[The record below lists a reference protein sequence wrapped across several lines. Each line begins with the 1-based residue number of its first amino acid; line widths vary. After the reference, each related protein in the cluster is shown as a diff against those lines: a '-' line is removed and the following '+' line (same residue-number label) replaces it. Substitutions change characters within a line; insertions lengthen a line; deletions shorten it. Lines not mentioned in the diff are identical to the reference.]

1 MKKTILA
8 VATIVALSSS
18 AFAFGGG
25 MNCQGGQSGMGQGMM
40 MQGGGMQ
47 KGGMM
52 GGRGGMQMLQSLNL
66 TDDQRHKLAI
76 LQSEMK
82 LEMTKLHDPK
92 MMSKMQDFMTGE
104 SFNKK
109 EFLKLTAENQAKM
122 NTLKADHMEK
132 IFNLLTKEQR
142 AELKANMTKRPMPM
156 MGKQS

>member
-1 MKKTILA
+1 
-8 VATIVALSSS
+8 
-18 AFAFGGG
+18 
-25 MNCQGGQSGMGQGMM
+25 
-40 MQGGGMQ
+40 
-47 KGGMM
+47 M

-142 AELKANMTKRPMPM
+142 AELKANMAKRPMPM

>member
-25 MNCQGGQSGMGQGMM
+25 NCQGGQAGMGQGMM
-40 MQGGGMQ
+40 MQGGGMGQ
-47 KGGMM
+47 GMM
-52 GGRGGMQMLQSLNL
+52 GRHGGMQMFQGLNL
-66 TDDQRHKLAI
+66 TDDQRHKLSI

-82 LEMTKLHDPK
+82 LEMTKLQDPK

-109 EFLKLTAENQAKM
+109 EFLKLTGENQAKM

-142 AELKANMTKRPMPM
+142 AELKANIAKRPMPM

>member
-40 MQGGGMQ
+40 MQGGGMGQ
-47 KGGMM
+47 GMM
-52 GGRGGMQMLQSLNL
+52 GRHGGMQMLQSLNL
-66 TDDQRHKLAI
+66 TDDQRHKLSI

-82 LEMTKLHDPK
+82 LEMTKLQDPK

-109 EFLKLTAENQAKM
+109 EFLKLTGENQAKM

-132 IFNLLTKEQR
+132 VFNLLTKEQR
-142 AELKANMTKRPMPM
+142 AELKANMAKRPMPM

>member
-25 MNCQGGQSGMGQGMM
+25 NCQGGQSGMGQGQM
-40 MQGGGMQ
+40 MQGAGMQ
-47 KGGMM
+47 KMM
-52 GGRGGMQMLQSLNL
+52 GGHGQMQMLQSLNL

-109 EFLKLTAENQAKM
+109 EFLKVMSENQAKM

-142 AELKANMTKRPMPM
+142 AELKANMAKRPMPM

>member
-25 MNCQGGQSGMGQGMM
+25 MNCQDGQQGMR
-40 MQGGGMQ
+40 QGQMMQ
-47 KGGMM
+47 KGMH
-52 GGRGGMQMLQSLNL
+52 GGHGGMQMLQSLNL

-92 MMSKMQDFMTGE
+92 MMNKMQDFMTGE

-109 EFLKLTAENQAKM
+109 EFLKLTSENQAKM

-142 AELKANMTKRPMPM
+142 AELKANMAKRPMPM

>member
-40 MQGGGMQ
+40 MQGGMQ

-109 EFLKLTAENQAKM
+109 EFLKVTSENQAKM

-142 AELKANMTKRPMPM
+142 AELKANMAKRPMPM

>member
-25 MNCQGGQSGMGQGMM
+25 NCQGGQSGMGQGQM
-40 MQGGGMQ
+40 MQGAGMQ
-47 KGGMM
+47 KMM
-52 GGRGGMQMLQSLNL
+52 GGHGQMQMFQSLNL
-66 TDDQRHKLAI
+66 TDDQRHKLSI

-109 EFLKLTAENQAKM
+109 EFLKLTSENQAKM
-122 NTLKADHMEK
+122 NMLKADHMEK

-142 AELKANMTKRPMPM
+142 AELKANMAKRPMPM

>member
-18 AFAFGGG
+18 AFAFGG
-25 MNCQGGQSGMGQGMM
+25 NCQGGQSGMGQGMM

-52 GGRGGMQMLQSLNL
+52 GGHGHMQMLQSLNL
-66 TDDQRHKLAI
+66 TDDQRHKLSI

-82 LEMTKLHDPK
+82 LEMTKLQDPK

-109 EFLKLTAENQAKM
+109 EFLKLTSENQAKM

-142 AELKANMTKRPMPM
+142 AELKANMAKRPMPM